1 MIKPGPD
8 DEIYPVVKVAVI
20 LNALA
25 AEGVSIDDAIASL
38 RLSKS
43 AISSP
48 ATRVSLNQIIECYR
62 IADRLSHNP
71 QFAYNAGLR
80 LHVSAYG
87 MWGFAILSSMNYR
100 QTMKFSSEYH
110 QLAAPLVEAEFK
122 EQSGCGIWTFTPL
135 PNARIDARLYKFIVE
150 MQFGIGLSLHRD
162 IMGSS
167 FAAREIH
174 VTYAPSVDAS
184 KYPDIFGCPVLLG
197 QSENR
202 LLFDAAWL
210 DGTPNLGNEITYST
224 VLGLC
229 DGLMEEFRL
238 RVGLIGK
245 VRQALMA
252 NLMRA
257 TSLDDIAD
265 SLNMS
270 ARTLRRKLKEEKT
283 SFRELVDELRKDV
296 AIKYLRD
303 TDLTVEEIA
312 EALGFSD
319 GANFRRAFRRWTK
332 AAPHEFRTISG
343 GP

>member
-1 MIKPGPD
+1 MIKPGAD
-8 DEIYPVVKVAVI
+8 DEIYPVVKVATV
-20 LNALA
+20 LDALA
-25 AEGVSIDDAIASL
+25 AEGLSIDDAIASL
-38 RLSKS
+38 DLSKS
-43 AISSP
+43 ALSSP
-48 ATRVSLNQIIECYR
+48 ATRVSLNQIIEVCR
-62 IADRLSHNP
+62 IADSLSKNP
-71 QFAYNAGLR
+71 QFAYNAGSQ

-100 QTMKFSSEYH
+100 QTMNFALKYH
-110 QLAAPLVEAEFK
+110 QLATPLVELQFN

-135 PNARIDARLYKFIVE
+135 PNARISARLYKFIVE
-150 MQFGIGLSLHRD
+150 MQLGITLSLHRD
-162 IMGSS
+162 IMGPS

-174 VTYAPSVDAS
+174 ITYAPSADAP

-210 DGTPNLGNEITYST
+210 DVTPNLGNEITYST
-224 VLGLC
+224 VVGLC

-238 RVGLIGK
+238 RIGFIGK
-245 VRQALMA
+245 VRQALLT

-257 TSLDDIAD
+257 TSLDDIAS

-270 ARTLRRKLKEEKT
+270 ARTLRRRLQEENT
-283 SFRELVDELRKDV
+283 SYRELVDELRKDV

-303 TDLTVEEIA
+303 TDLTVENIA

-319 GANFRRAFRRWTK
+319 GANFRHAFRRWTK
-332 AAPHEFRTISG
+332 AAPHEFRASSG
-343 GP
+343 GA